1 MNGTRRRSARG
12 GFSLIEAAVAT
23 VLIGLGVV
31 ALMTTVQS
39 NIQTVDNSAII
50 AQAVLLCGE
59 VREWTLRLPFRD
71 PQTPDNSPGSDEGD
85 PQVTVDDLD
94 DLMGVTFSP
103 PRDAHGLAIANMTD
117 WSQTITLTWREMTDL
132 ENTLTAGS
140 SNIVHVKVDISYGG
154 SQIFSTGYVM
164 TEER

>member
-1 MNGTRRRSARG
+1 MDGTRRRSARG

-39 NIQTVDNSAII
+39 NIQTVDNSATI

-59 VREWTLRLPFRD
+59 IREWTMRLPFTD

-85 PQVTVDDLD
+85 PQVALDDLD

-103 PRDAHGLAIANMTD
+103 PRDAHGLAIADMTG
-117 WSQTITLTWREMTDL
+117 WSQAITLTWRDPVDL
-132 ENTLTAGS
+132 ESILTAGS
-140 SNIVHVKVDISYGG
+140 SNIVHVKVDISYQN
-154 SQIFSTGYVM
+154 SQIFSTGYFM
-164 TEER
+164 TKER